1 MDNSL
6 LCAMGANL
14 SRGPD
19 GPEAAVS
26 EALILL
32 KLRHFKLKAISRFWR
47 TPAFPEGSGPDFV
60 NACCILQTN
69 LTPNAT
75 LEAFHEVEAELGR
88 ARTHRWG
95 ARVVDIDLLAYED
108 RVLPS
113 RQEFAHWRDLSLP
126 DQMLHTPERLI
137 LPHPRL
143 QDRGFVLIPLV
154 EIAPLWRHPVS
165 GRSVR
170 EMCEALPEADKAQI
184 HPI

>member
-6 LCAMGANL
+6 LCALGANL
-14 SRGPD
+14 GRGA
-19 GPEAAVS
+19 GNPEDTVS
-26 EALILL
+26 QALILL
-32 KLRHFKLKAISRFWR
+32 KSRNFTLKAISRFWR

-75 LEAFHEVEAELGR
+75 LEVFHEVEAQLGR
-88 ARTHRWG
+88 ERLDRWG
-95 ARVVDIDLLAYED
+95 ARVVDLDLLAFGD
-108 RVLPS
+108 RVLPD
-113 RQEFAHWRDLSLP
+113 RQKYAHWRDLPLSE
-126 DQMLHTPERLI
+126 QMLHAPEVLI

-143 QDRGFVLIPLV
+143 QDRGFVLIPLA

-184 HPI
+184 RPI